1 MPMTC
6 SFCGKNFNMKKN
18 LRAHIAAIH
27 ERKEYPCPVPV
38 CGEIFQ
44 STFFMK
50 AHNNL
55 KYSGVKFEFNF
66 TRSKFKFNVCI
77 SEIIEGF
84 YQESGLEN
92 LRSIRNRTRIFFPC
106 VNGHYVGSK
115 IFLCVEIIGTFFF
128 SLLTFIIY
136 LTFQGSS

>member
-1 MPMTC
+1 
-6 SFCGKNFNMKKN
+6 MKKN

-27 ERKEYPCPVPV
+27 ERKEYPCPVPG

-44 STFFMK
+44 SAFLK

-55 KYSGVKFEFNF
+55 KYSGVRFEFYF
-66 TRSKFKFNVCI
+66 TRSKFKFNAGI

-115 IFLCVEIIGTFFF
+115 IFLYVEIFATKYIPYARHYNLRFVYFLPTF
-128 SLLTFIIY
+128 
-136 LTFQGSS
+136 